1 MLKEEKQL
9 VHKVAVVADSLVIG
23 AAFLLAYFLRANIQ
37 GYPSAVFESLHKLPP
52 LWDYLWMMA
61 IVIPIWIASLSQL
74 GVYKEIREKSFGN
87 ILWNIFDASLLAIL
101 IFTAFAFLLKLDV
114 QSRT

>member
-1 MLKEEKQL
+1 
-9 VHKVAVVADSLVIG
+9 VKVKRGKKDLE
-23 AAFLLAYFLRANIQ
+23 LAETVDIT
-37 GYPSAVFESLHKLPP
+37 
-52 LWDYLWMMA
+52 
-61 IVIPIWIASLSQL
+61 LSI
-74 GVYKEIREKSFGN
+74 KEIREKSFGT

>member
-1 MLKEEKQL
+1 ME
-9 VHKVAVVADSLVIG
+9 
-23 AAFLLAYFLRANIQ
+23 LAETVDIT
-37 GYPSAVFESLHKLPP
+37 
-52 LWDYLWMMA
+52 
-61 IVIPIWIASLSQL
+61 LSI
-74 GVYKEIREKSFGN
+74 KEIREKSFGT